1 MPTVH
6 GSLHVAR
13 VHQYAALMVG
23 SDTSPLHGDCLT
35 PVYVEYRGGR
45 DETLHR
51 LARFDCEDMD
61 FAPGY
66 GLLGDWGPSKR
77 TTAYLSVRCRKC
89 GPCLKQRGKVWA
101 TRAQLELV
109 AATRSWF
116 GTLTL
121 RPHERFMAR
130 LKADAYL
137 AKRGVRWLD
146 LDASEQF
153 KEIARV
159 LRRDFQLF
167 LKRVRKQSRARV
179 RYVMTT
185 EAHTDGFPHL
195 HLILHEYE
203 GRCTKRLLE
212 EQWQLGI
219 SHWRLVNALDH
230 KVPWYVAKY
239 LTKSILAKPV
249 ASLRYGRPPLEV
261 FSEGDLTRHA
271 ASKVEAAEQSPSK
284 SEHLASSPLARSFD
298 LYQQRSFVDN
308 RTK

>member
-1 MPTVH
+1 MPAVH
-6 GSLHVAR
+6 GSLHVAK

-23 SDTSPLHGDCLT
+23 SDTSPMHGDCAK
-35 PVYVEYRGGR
+35 PVYIEYRGGR
-45 DETLHR
+45 DEALHR
-51 LARFDCEDMD
+51 LRRWESEDID
-61 FAPGY
+61 FAAGY
-66 GLLGDWGPSKR
+66 GVLGEWGPSAR

-101 TRAQLELV
+101 TRGQLELV
-109 AATRSWF
+109 AAERSWF

-121 RPHERFMAR
+121 RPHERFMSR

-137 AKRGVRWLD
+137 ASRGVRWHD
-146 LDASEQF
+146 LDATEQF

-159 LRRDFQLF
+159 LRREFQLF
-167 LKRVRKQSRARV
+167 LKRVRKQSGARL

-185 EAHTDGFPHL
+185 EAHADGFPHL
-195 HLILHEYE
+195 HLLLHEYE

-212 EQWQLGI
+212 QQWQLGI
-219 SHWRLVNALDH
+219 SHWRVVNALDH

-261 FSEGDLTRHA
+261 FSEATSRHA
-271 ASKVEAAEQSPSK
+271 ANGEAEAADYHPRQGKSIEQP
-284 SEHLASSPLARSFD
+284 PVVRSLD
-298 LYQQRSFVDN
+298 LD
-308 RTK
+308 